1 MATSIDYHPRADD
14 LLELARLCNARH
26 ARPDSQFDVTRPLR
40 LTCVDGHYWMLAGTS
55 LANNFRFNLQWVSVR
70 LEGQPERYRKELE
83 RCHGIEAT
91 ASAEV
96 ALDRLLAVERKRAT
110 EAPEASDEEK
120 P

>member
-1 MATSIDYHPRADD
+1 MAMSIDYHPRADD
-14 LLELARLCNARH
+14 LLELASLCNARH
-26 ARPDSQFDVTRPLR
+26 TRPDSQFDVTRPLR

-55 LANNFRFNLQWVSVR
+55 FTKFHVNHQWVSVR

-83 RCHGIEAT
+83 RCYGIEAT

-110 EAPEASDEEK
+110 GAPEASDEEK